1 MQFRDKTFV
10 TIAETM
16 AKNSYAEKLQV
27 GAVLAKDDR
36 IMATGYNGT
45 PSGYTNECEFIDPV
59 NGEKKTKDVV
69 IHAEQ
74 NLLCFCAKHGIKTDG
89 CTLYI
94 THSPCITCAKLI
106 AAAGIKEVVY
116 KDEYKDIEGV
126 NLLNELDIKVRRYK
140 NES

>member
-1 MQFRDKTFV
+1 MQFKDKSFID
-10 TIAETM
+10 IAEIM
-16 AKNSYAEKLQV
+16 SKNSYAERLKV
-27 GAVLAKDDR
+27 GAVLAKEDR

-45 PSGYTNECEFIDPV
+45 PSGYTNECEYIDAV
-59 NGEKKTKDVV
+59 TGDKKTKDVV

-74 NLLCFCAKHGIKTDG
+74 NLICFCAKHGIKTEG

-116 KDEYKDIEGV
+116 KDDYRDSEGLELLKD
-126 NLLNELDIKVRRYK
+126 LNINVRKYRT
-140 NES
+140 